1 MSIKNIF
8 GFLKETGTQEEFKVP
23 KSAQQSIP
31 IKTLYK
37 DGIMRVGNRFS
48 KTLKFT
54 DINYSVASDE
64 DKEDFFRRYS
74 SVLNSLTT
82 EAITKITINNRK
94 LNLKDFKSN
103 MLLRHEQDSAD
114 VYRDEIN
121 GILLDKMADSNNIV
135 QEKYITISTI
145 QKNIQEARAFFARVC
160 TDLKIS
166 MGQLSSQLQE
176 LSTKERLRIFHDF
189 YRGEEEQDFDIDLKK
204 LMRLGHD
211 FKDMICP
218 DIIEF
223 KSDHF
228 IMGEKYGRVLFLK
241 DFPSFMKD
249 EMVRCMTDFSRNL
262 MMSIDIMPIPT
273 AEAIREVQKKILA
286 VETDITKWQ
295 NKQNMNNN
303 FSASIP
309 YELEQMR
316 EEIKEYLDDLTT
328 RDQRMMSALI
338 TLVHTADSLEQLNA
352 DTKTLVSIGLQ
363 NFCQFATLKFQ
374 QEDALKTVL
383 PYGLLKIDA
392 LRTLTTESTAVIM
405 PFKTQEILDKG
416 GIYYGVNAISHNL
429 LLCNRKLLL
438 NGNGFIL
445 GVSGSGKSFATKME
459 IALATLYTDDD
470 IIIADPEREYAP
482 LVSNLHG
489 EIIQLSASSDN
500 HINALEME
508 RECGYGE
515 NPIGLKSEFLMS
527 LFDQLLRDDKVSRI
541 GGGIGPKDKSIID
554 RCTLS
559 VYKAYLRDASAKP
572 PTLIDFRNELF
583 HQPEPEAKDLALAL
597 ELFTEGSLNVFAHQ
611 SNVDINKRIVCY
623 DILELGTQL
632 KPIGLLIML
641 DNILNRVIE
650 NRKRGKYTRVYI
662 DETHLFFANLFSAQ
676 FLSNAW
682 LRFRKYGGLV
692 TGVTQNVEK
701 CLSSETART
710 MLANSEFL
718 VMLNQAATDRIELA
732 KILNISNEQM
742 KYIDNTPAGQGLIKV
757 GASIVPFI
765 NDFPTDTQLYK
776 LMTTKPGEG

>member
-1 MSIKNIF
+1 MSIRNLF
-8 GFLKETGTQEEFKVP
+8 GFLRGTRAHEEFEVP

-31 IKTLYK
+31 IKTIYK
-37 DGIMRVGNRFS
+37 DGIMKVGNRFS

-54 DINYSVASDE
+54 DVNYSVASDE
-64 DKEDFFRRYS
+64 DKEELIRKYS
-74 SVLNSLTT
+74 SVLNSFTA

-94 LNLKDFKSN
+94 LNLKDFEAS
-103 MLLRHEQDSAD
+103 MLLQHENDSAD

-145 QKNIQEARAFFARVC
+145 QKNIQEARTFFARVC
-160 TDLKIS
+160 TDLKS
-166 MGQLSSQLQE
+166 SLGQLSSQLQE
-176 LSTKERLRIFHDF
+176 LSIKERLRIFHDF
-189 YRGEEEQDFDIDLKK
+189 YRGDEEQEFEIDLKK
-204 LMRLGHD
+204 LMRLGQD

-218 DIIEF
+218 DSIEF
-223 KSDHF
+223 KSDYF
-228 IMGEKYGRVLFLK
+228 MMGEKYGRVLFLK
-241 DFPSFMKD
+241 DFPSFLED
-249 EMVRCMTDFSRNL
+249 VMVRKMTDFSRNL
-262 MMSIDIMPIPT
+262 MMSIDIMPMPT

-303 FSASIP
+303 FSANIP

-316 EEIKEYLDDLTT
+316 EEIKEFMDDLTT
-328 RDQRMMSALI
+328 RDQRMMSALV

-352 DTKTLVSIGLQ
+352 DTKTLISIGLQ

-405 PFKTQEILDKG
+405 PFKAQEILDKG

-470 IIIADPEREYAP
+470 IIIVDPEMEYLA
-482 LVSNLHG
+482 LTASLKG
-489 EIIQLSASSDN
+489 EIIRLSASSDN

-508 RECGYGE
+508 REYGYGE
-515 NPIGLKSEFLMS
+515 NPIALKSEFLMS
-527 LFDQLLRDDKVSRI
+527 LFDQLLRDDKVSRM

-554 RCTLS
+554 RCTLN
-559 VYKAYLRDASAKP
+559 VYKAYLRDATSPP
-572 PTLIDFRNELF
+572 PTLIDFRNELLR
-583 HQPEPEAKDLALAL
+583 QPEPEAKDLALAL

-611 SNVDINKRIVCY
+611 SNVDVNKRIVCY

-662 DETHLFFANLFSAQ
+662 DEAHLFFANPFSAQ

-718 VMLNQAATDRIELA
+718 LMLNQAATDRMELA

-757 GASIVPFI
+757 GGSIVPFI
-765 NDFPTDTQLYK
+765 NDFPDTQLYR
-776 LMTTKPGEG
+776 LMTTKMRE